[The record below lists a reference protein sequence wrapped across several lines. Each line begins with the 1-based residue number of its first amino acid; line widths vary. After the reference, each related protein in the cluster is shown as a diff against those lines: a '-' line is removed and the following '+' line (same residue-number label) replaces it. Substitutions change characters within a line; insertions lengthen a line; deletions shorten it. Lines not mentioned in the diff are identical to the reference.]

1 MVLISDSRFKAQAA
15 AAIIR
20 DSCKSPVLNPSVSP
34 VHVFTRGKV
43 SKCAGLRTLRN
54 INLVSVQECS
64 IREPLNLFLCSLS
77 CICQKVILSNA
88 FVKLL
93 YEVCDQTMVRAR
105 MTCLN
110 HATSVKQGTLVW
122 QGKLG

>member
-77 CICQKVILSNA
+77 CICQKVILSNTGLPA
-88 FVKLL
+88 PL
-93 YEVCDQTMVRAR
+93 
-105 MTCLN
+105 CLN
-110 HATSVKQGTLVW
+110 HRTIMLTSLVIVAR
-122 QGKLG
+122 

>member
-1 MVLISDSRFKAQAA
+1 MDDEEEWFGRCLMVLISDSRFKAQAA

-77 CICQKVILSNA
+77 CPELHLSKSDTFKCFCQTIV
-88 FVKLL
+88 
-93 YEVCDQTMVRAR
+93 
-105 MTCLN
+105 
-110 HATSVKQGTLVW
+110 
-122 QGKLG
+122 